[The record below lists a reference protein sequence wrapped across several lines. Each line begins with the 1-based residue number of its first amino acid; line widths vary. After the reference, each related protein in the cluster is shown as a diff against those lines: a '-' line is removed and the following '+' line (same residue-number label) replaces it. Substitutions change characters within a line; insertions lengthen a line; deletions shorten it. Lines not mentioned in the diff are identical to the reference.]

1 MSFYG
6 RQEANRDIQM
16 DEHDPSRI
24 DKERAENFVEV
35 SNNEDSIANEIA
47 EDLEALDST
56 VLEMESVEDEG
67 QY

>member
-1 MSFYG
+1 
-6 RQEANRDIQM
+6 M

-24 DKERAENFVEV
+24 NEERAENFVEV
-35 SNNEDSIANEIA
+35 SNNEDSIANKIA